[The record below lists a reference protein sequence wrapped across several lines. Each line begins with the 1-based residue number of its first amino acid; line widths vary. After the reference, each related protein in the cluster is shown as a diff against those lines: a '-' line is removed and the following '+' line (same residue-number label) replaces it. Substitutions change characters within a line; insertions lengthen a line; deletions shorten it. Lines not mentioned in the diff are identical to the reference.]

1 MKEVFIET
9 KAVNKGHYVPGMISK
24 GIISPY
30 DLPTPCLL
38 IDQERAEENIRMVQ
52 ERADA
57 FGLKLRPHIKTHRM
71 PYFAR
76 KQVEAGAC
84 GIACAKIGEAEVMAD
99 AGIEDIFVANEII
112 GIDKYERL
120 RDLHRRIHVR
130 VGIDNT
136 VQLAQME
143 QVFEGEEK
151 PLEVLIEYEVGEVRS
166 GVVTDEQLKTLVE
179 AILRCRNVVLKGIF
193 SHEGHTY
200 KADNIED
207 CCAKAKIAYE
217 RTVRAA
223 NIVRSMGAD
232 IDTVSIGA
240 TPSAMNGEYY
250 EGVTELRIGT
260 YIFFDVGQSKAIGDF
275 SHCAATVLASV
286 ISKPEGERVVIDA
299 GAKALVSQNRPTGIC
314 ATNGFGAIKGAEHI
328 MVNNL
333 FDEHGVLINAEFR
346 DLVEVGDK
354 VEVIPSHICPTV
366 NLYDKAYYVSEGE
379 VIGEIPVL
387 CRGKSI

>member
-1 MKEVFIET
+1 MS
-9 KAVNKGHYVPGMISK
+9 NNCLR
-24 GIISPY
+24 SPY
-30 DLPTPCLL
+30 DLPTPALL
-38 IDQERAEENIRMVQ
+38 IDIDRAKDNIQMMQ
-52 ERADA
+52 DRADA
-57 FGLKLRPHIKTHRM
+57 LGLKLRPHIKTHRM
-71 PYFAR
+71 PYFA
-76 KQVEAGAC
+76 KLQVEAGAA

-99 AGIEDIFVANEII
+99 AGIQDIFIANEVI

-120 RDLHRRIHVR
+120 RDLHRCIHIR

-151 PLEVLIEYEVGEVRS
+151 PLEVLIEYEVGEVRT
-166 GVVTDEQLKTLVE
+166 GIVEDKQLEDLVNE
-179 AILRCRNVVLKGIF
+179 IMACRNVVLKGIF

-207 CCAKAKIAYE
+207 CCAKAKVAYE

-223 NIVRSMGAD
+223 NMIRDLGVD

-240 TPSAMNGEYY
+240 TPSIMNGAYL
-250 EGVTELRIGT
+250 EGITELRLGT
-260 YIFFDVGQSKAIGDF
+260 YVFFDVGQSNAIGDF
-275 SHCAATVLASV
+275 RHCAATVLASV
-286 ISKPEGERVVIDA
+286 ISKPHGERVVIDA

-328 MVNNL
+328 VINNL
-333 FDEHGVLINAEFR
+333 FDEHGVLNNAEFR
-346 DLVEVGDK
+346 DSVEVGDK

-366 NLYDKAYYVSEGE
+366 NLYDKAYLVSGGK
-379 VIGEIPVL
+379 VVDEIPVE
-387 CRGKSI
+387 CRGKSV